1 MPRGDRERWGG
12 ARTTRA
18 PTKAKRRGPLLKRV
32 SLPAETARE
41 IKIVL
46 LAASKPYTVE
56 SVVALIGE
64 WSRAA
69 WVDYEASIAPSGA
82 EWEGEVL

>member
-1 MPRGDRERWGG
+1 MPRGNREDWGG
-12 ARTTRA
+12 ARTPRDPA
-18 PTKAKRRGPLLKRV
+18 KAKKRGPLLKRV
-32 SLPAETARE
+32 SLPDETARE

-46 LAASKPYTVE
+46 LAAGKPYTVE